1 MSNPLESDFATP
13 EDSPGFLLWRVTNAW
28 QRAIRAALEP
38 LGLTH
43 AQFVILAVLG
53 WMNKS
58 VESVTQSQLAERAGT
73 DVMMTSQIVR
83 ALEERGLIERRT
95 NPADARARWLRIT
108 DAGMKLVAR
117 AVKVV
122 EANDA
127 AFFAVLETVQGTRL
141 ETSSSAKK
149 TPQARAST
157 ASSDFVQTLRKLLQK
172 E

>member
-1 MSNPLESDFATP
+1 MPNPLESDFATP

-38 LGLTH
+38 YGLTH

-53 WMNKS
+53 WMNKTLDA
-58 VESVTQSQLAERAGT
+58 VTQSELAERAGT

-83 ALEERGLIERRT
+83 ALEERGLIERRA
-95 NPADARARWLRIT
+95 NPADARARWLRAT
-108 DAGMKLVAR
+108 DAGIELVAC

-122 EANDA
+122 ESTDA
-127 AFFAVLETVQGTRL
+127 AFFAALEVNSGV
-141 ETSSSAKK
+141 KK
-149 TPQARAST
+149 TRQARASS
-157 ASSDFVQTLRKLLQK
+157 ASSDFAQTLRRLLEK

>member
-1 MSNPLESDFATP
+1 
-13 EDSPGFLLWRVTNAW
+13 
-28 QRAIRAALEP
+28 
-38 LGLTH
+38 LTH

-141 ETSSSAKK
+141 ETASSAKK
-149 TPQARAST
+149 TRQARVST
-157 ASSDFVQTLRKLLQK
+157 ASSDFAQTLRKLLQK